1 MKIITK
7 IMEKNIIQIEV
18 KLEPDDYEKKCRICL
33 LEGTL
38 SIFSEAPDLLEW
50 IQFFGGIN
58 ISEDDSFPKYLCKSC
73 YCLLQNAIL
82 FRNKAQE
89 TNSQLLLECEQRNFS
104 HFDVN
109 NTLEGNKDIKI
120 EGFDR
125 SGNADENT
133 SEDSFKSECSNV
145 SENDVQNTINNV
157 IKIESSNVSKNV
169 KNTSKGNKFTI
180 KSKSAN
186 ISRNVK
192 KTPKRNKVTIK
203 SEDSSDVKNKQ
214 EGNKDGNKS
223 AGSTNMSNSCS
234 KKIYECTSC
243 KIEFSKRKD
252 YTSHQKSK
260 HSHIQCTICQK
271 LAPAQRFK
279 RHLASHQTDSNV
291 ICEICGQMCKK
302 GASMAR
308 HLLIHSNNL
317 PFPCKLCPYRGR
329 YYQALK
335 LHMRKHTGQ
344 KPYSC
349 DICQMSFITKS
360 NLNRHSLKH
369 SKLRPHKCG
378 QCNRA
383 FGTNRDMI
391 IHIKKDHD
399 GIKEFECKICGNK
412 YSAKRILRKHEVAV
426 HKREKMPGRKP
437 LYLQPEYKIQL

>member
-1 MKIITK
+1 
-7 IMEKNIIQIEV
+7 MEKNIIQIEV

-169 KNTSKGNKFTI
+169 K
-180 KSKSAN
+180 
-186 ISRNVK
+186 

-203 SEDSSDVKNKQ
+203 SEDSS
-214 EGNKDGNKS
+214 
-223 AGSTNMSNSCS
+223 NMSNSCS